1 MTFEV
6 GDLVRCTYDDGD
18 YDLGFVTGFDEE
30 KDPIVFWFKEE
41 THSAI
46 YADDAELLS
55 RKNKKS

>member
-1 MTFEV
+1 MTFKV

-18 YDLGFVTGFDEE
+18 YEWGFVTGFDEE

-41 THSAI
+41 AHSAI

>member
-1 MTFEV
+1 MTFKV

-18 YDLGFVTGFDEE
+18 YEWGFVTGFDEE

-41 THSAI
+41 RHIPI
-46 YADDAELLS
+46 YANDVVLLS

>member
-1 MTFEV
+1 MKFKV

-18 YDLGFVTGFDEE
+18 YEWGFVTGFDDE

-41 THSAI
+41 RHIPI
-46 YADDAELLS
+46 YANDVVLLS

>member
-1 MTFEV
+1 MTFKV

-18 YDLGFVTGFDEE
+18 DDMGFVTGFDDE

-41 THSAI
+41 AHSAI